1 MKTHRILAFS
11 ILSIFLLSACGSS
24 KATDTATPAL
34 SAADIYTAV
43 AGTLTAQAPPTE
55 APTDIPTEVP
65 TDVTTDTPAV
75 VPTDYPAYSYQ
86 TMTPATSITTGG
98 CDNSVYVSD
107 VTISDGTTLA
117 PGQSF
122 TKTWKLQNTGTCTW
136 STSYNITFV
145 TGSQM
150 SGVNTSLPSSVGP
163 STQVNVSVTMVAPTT
178 EGSYTGYW
186 RLTNAAGSAFGSTVW
201 VKITVSSSAST
212 TTATVTPTP
221 TGDTLTPTLT
231 RTPGP
236 TKTATTKPPT
246 KTATTEPPTKTATNT
261 PTPTATSS

>member
-1 MKTHRILAFS
+1 
-11 ILSIFLLSACGSS
+11 LLSACGSS

-65 TDVTTDTPAV
+65 TAVTTDTPAV

-86 TMTPATSITTGG
+86 TMVPATTSISSGG

-107 VTISDGTTLA
+107 VTISDGTVLA

-136 STSYNITFV
+136 GTSYDLTFV

-150 SGVNTSLPSSVGP
+150 SGVNTSLPSSVAP
-163 STQVNVSVTMVAPTT
+163 STQVNVSVAMTAPST

-186 RLTNAAGSAFGSTVW
+186 RLANAAGSAFGSTVW

-231 RTPGP
+231 RTATLTRTPGP
-236 TKTATTKPPT
+236 TKTATPT
-246 KTATTEPPTKTATNT
+246 RTATTEPPTKTATET
-261 PTPTATSS
+261 PVPSGT